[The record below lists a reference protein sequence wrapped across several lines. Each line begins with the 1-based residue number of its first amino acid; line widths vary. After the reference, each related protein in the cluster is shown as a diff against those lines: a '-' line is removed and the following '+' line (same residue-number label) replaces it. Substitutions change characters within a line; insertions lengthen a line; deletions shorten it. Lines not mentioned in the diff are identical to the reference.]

1 MSPYYVLSLSLKDS
15 DPKLGQCTNML
26 RQVLR
31 SMVCEQDFSWVSPLM
46 RGPNRRAEGQMSG
59 VRGYPPYFQLFYYL
73 SAPTKFPTLTLEKQS
88 IPPSLVLNKDN
99 SPTRAHSVSWESR
112 KEKSELL
119 RGFLSE
125 GGHKWGH
132 ATENEST
139 CLLLPGINITVV
151 GWISLNL
158 GRK

>member
-31 SMVCEQDFSWVSPLM
+31 SMVCEQDFSWVSPL
-46 RGPNRRAEGQMSG
+46 GCLLLWGVPTGGQKAKCQVSEGTH
-59 VRGYPPYFQLFYYL
+59 PTFNYFITSLPLQN
-73 SAPTKFPTLTLEKQS
+73 FPTLTQEKQS

-139 CLLLPGINITVV
+139 C
-151 GWISLNL
+151 
-158 GRK
+158 